1 MRLLLLALRNL
12 TRNKRRTLLTALAII
27 FGATAKMCIRD
38 SYHPRVAGE
47 SKNVKGSMA
56 AGRKMLL
63 TILRHSTQR

>member
-1 MRLLLLALRNL
+1 MAPKPPKDRRGLR
-12 TRNKRRTLLTALAII
+12 IVEVPVH
-27 FGATAKMCIRD
+27 
-38 SYHPRVAGE
+38 YHPRVAGE